1 MKVRAIHTR
10 IFDEGENLQHFIVE
24 HIPTLQDGSILVVTS
39 KIVALAE
46 NRTASL
52 KEKNRIIKEES
63 SWVISTKYA
72 PLTITNGM
80 LMTSAGIDESNAR
93 GKLILL
99 PKNSYAVANKLH
111 KLLRKHYNIK
121 YLGIL
126 ITDSRTLPLR
136 AGVVGVALGYAGFRG
151 VKNYK
156 GSSDMFGRTLKI
168 TTTNI
173 ADSLASAAVLLMGEG
188 NEQRPLVIIEKP
200 PIEFSNRIDSKE
212 VIIKPKDDLYFSLI
226 KGRKYKS
233 S

>member
-1 MKVRAIHTR
+1 MKVKAIHTR
-10 IFDEGENLQHFIVE
+10 IFNEGENLQHFIVE

-46 NRTASL
+46 NRTALL

-99 PKNSYAVANKLH
+99 PHNSYATANKL
-111 KLLRKHYNIK
+111 RKALCKQYEIK
-121 YLGIL
+121 CLGVL

-136 AGVVGVALGYAGFRG
+136 VGAVGVALGYAGFKG

-156 GSSDMFGRTLKI
+156 EAPDIFGRALKI
-168 TTTNI
+168 TVANF
-173 ADSLASAAVLLMGEG
+173 ADSLAATAVLLMGEG
-188 NEQRPLVIIEKP
+188 CEQRPLAVIEKAP
-200 PIEFSNRIDSKE
+200 VEFSTRTNNKE
-212 VIIKPKDDLYFSLI
+212 LIIKPGDDLYFHLLN
-226 KGRKYKS
+226 GHRRRK
-233 S
+233 